1 MELNAAVSSMLNDC
15 KTSRKVSKSVEYQFT
30 VYLSN
35 SNMFKIVVHTKEL
48 IRISVEFKLIED
60 FMKNTIC

>member
-1 MELNAAVSSMLNDC
+1 MELNVTVSSMLNDC

-35 SNMFKIVVHTKEL
+35 SNMFVHTKEL